1 MAEEILNQG
10 QQENAE
16 NLNENV
22 SGQAKEIISA
32 ALEETQNR
40 ETSPVLKADSNV
52 TDKFKGLPMREL
64 IAAPLI
70 AAAEAQQELAATAW
84 NFYQQIAFDGKSGNK
99 ARILEFDVERPIQQN
114 EKMTTIKQTVKAPF
128 IGLVPIPALLI
139 DRVDVD
145 FQMEVT
151 DTSNVKSTTNAEV
164 EAKASAKRW
173 FINAENLNE
182 NVSGQAKE
190 IISAALEETKNNG
203 TSPVLGDPN
212 VTDNFK
218 GLPMRELIAA
228 PLIAAAEAQQELAAT
243 AWNFYQKIAFDEDG
257 KTARVLEFD
266 IKRPIQQDGK
276 MTTMSQ
282 SVKAPFIGLVPI
294 PSLLIDRVDVD
305 FQMEVTDTSNVKSTT
320 NAEVETKASA
330 KHWFINAEISGKV
343 TTARENTRMTNQTA
357 KYQIHVSA
365 SQQPQTEG
373 LSKLMDIMASCIEPI
388 NTESSK

>member
-1 MAEEILNQG
+1 MAEEIKNQG

-84 NFYQQIAFDGKSGNK
+84 NFYKQIAFD
-99 ARILEFDVERPIQQN
+99 D
-114 EKMTTIKQTVKAPF
+114 
-128 IGLVPIPALLI
+128 
-139 DRVDVD
+139 
-145 FQMEVT
+145 
-151 DTSNVKSTTNAEV
+151 
-164 EAKASAKRW
+164 
-173 FINAENLNE
+173 
-182 NVSGQAKE
+182 
-190 IISAALEETKNNG
+190 
-203 TSPVLGDPN
+203 
-212 VTDNFK
+212 
-218 GLPMRELIAA
+218 
-228 PLIAAAEAQQELAAT
+228 
-243 AWNFYQKIAFDEDG
+243 DG

-320 NAEVETKASA
+320 DAEVEAKASA

-357 KYQIHVSA
+357 KYQIHVTA

-388 NTESSK
+388 TNESNSK

>member
-1 MAEEILNQG
+1 M
-10 QQENAE
+10 
-16 NLNENV
+16 NENV

-52 TDKFKGLPMREL
+52 TNKFKGLPMREL

-84 NFYQQIAFDGKSGNK
+84 NFYKQIAFD
-99 ARILEFDVERPIQQN
+99 D
-114 EKMTTIKQTVKAPF
+114 
-128 IGLVPIPALLI
+128 
-139 DRVDVD
+139 
-145 FQMEVT
+145 
-151 DTSNVKSTTNAEV
+151 
-164 EAKASAKRW
+164 
-173 FINAENLNE
+173 
-182 NVSGQAKE
+182 
-190 IISAALEETKNNG
+190 
-203 TSPVLGDPN
+203 
-212 VTDNFK
+212 
-218 GLPMRELIAA
+218 
-228 PLIAAAEAQQELAAT
+228 
-243 AWNFYQKIAFDEDG
+243 DG

-266 IKRPIQQDGK
+266 IKRPIQQDGV
-276 MTTMSQ
+276 MTTMPQ

-305 FQMEVTDTSNVKSTT
+305 FQMEVTDTSNVKSTI
-320 NAEVETKASA
+320 NAKVETKVSG
-330 KHWFINAEISGKV
+330 KSWLISAEISGKV

>member
-1 MAEEILNQG
+1 M
-10 QQENAE
+10 
-16 NLNENV
+16 NENV

-84 NFYQQIAFDGKSGNK
+84 NFYKQIAFD
-99 ARILEFDVERPIQQN
+99 D
-114 EKMTTIKQTVKAPF
+114 
-128 IGLVPIPALLI
+128 
-139 DRVDVD
+139 
-145 FQMEVT
+145 
-151 DTSNVKSTTNAEV
+151 
-164 EAKASAKRW
+164 
-173 FINAENLNE
+173 
-182 NVSGQAKE
+182 
-190 IISAALEETKNNG
+190 
-203 TSPVLGDPN
+203 
-212 VTDNFK
+212 
-218 GLPMRELIAA
+218 
-228 PLIAAAEAQQELAAT
+228 
-243 AWNFYQKIAFDEDG
+243 DG

-266 IKRPIQQDGK
+266 IKRPIQQDGV
-276 MTTMSQ
+276 MTTMPQ

-305 FQMEVTDTSNVKSTT
+305 SQMEVTDTSNVKSTI
-320 NAEVETKASA
+320 NAKVETKVSG
-330 KHWFINAEISGKV
+330 KSWLISAEISGKV

-388 NTESSK
+388 TNESNSK

>member
-1 MAEEILNQG
+1 MAEEIKNQG

-52 TDKFKGLPMREL
+52 TDK
-64 IAAPLI
+64 
-70 AAAEAQQELAATAW
+70 
-84 NFYQQIAFDGKSGNK
+84 
-99 ARILEFDVERPIQQN
+99 
-114 EKMTTIKQTVKAPF
+114 
-128 IGLVPIPALLI
+128 
-139 DRVDVD
+139 
-145 FQMEVT
+145 
-151 DTSNVKSTTNAEV
+151 
-164 EAKASAKRW
+164 
-173 FINAENLNE
+173 
-182 NVSGQAKE
+182 
-190 IISAALEETKNNG
+190 
-203 TSPVLGDPN
+203 
-212 VTDNFK
+212 FK

-305 FQMEVTDTSNVKSTT
+305 FQMEVTDTSNVKST
-320 NAEVETKASA
+320 
-330 KHWFINAEISGKV
+330 INA
-343 TTARENTRMTNQTA
+343 NQQLA
-357 KYQIHVSA
+357 F
-365 SQQPQTEG
+365 
-373 LSKLMDIMASCIEPI
+373 
-388 NTESSK
+388 

>member
-84 NFYQQIAFDGKSGNK
+84 NFYQ
-99 ARILEFDVERPIQQN
+99 
-114 EKMTTIKQTVKAPF
+114 
-128 IGLVPIPALLI
+128 
-139 DRVDVD
+139 
-145 FQMEVT
+145 
-151 DTSNVKSTTNAEV
+151 
-164 EAKASAKRW
+164 
-173 FINAENLNE
+173 
-182 NVSGQAKE
+182 
-190 IISAALEETKNNG
+190 
-203 TSPVLGDPN
+203 
-212 VTDNFK
+212 
-218 GLPMRELIAA
+218 
-228 PLIAAAEAQQELAAT
+228 
-243 AWNFYQKIAFDEDG
+243 KIAFDEDG

-266 IKRPIQQDGK
+266 IKRPIQQDGV
-276 MTTMSQ
+276 MTTMPQ

-305 FQMEVTDTSNVKSTT
+305 FQMEVTDTSNVKSTI
-320 NAEVETKASA
+320 NAKVETKVSG
-330 KHWFINAEISGKV
+330 KSWLISAEISGKV

>member
-1 MAEEILNQG
+1 MNK
-10 QQENAE
+10 
-16 NLNENV
+16 NV

-84 NFYQQIAFDGKSGNK
+84 NFYKQIAFD
-99 ARILEFDVERPIQQN
+99 D
-114 EKMTTIKQTVKAPF
+114 
-128 IGLVPIPALLI
+128 
-139 DRVDVD
+139 
-145 FQMEVT
+145 
-151 DTSNVKSTTNAEV
+151 
-164 EAKASAKRW
+164 
-173 FINAENLNE
+173 
-182 NVSGQAKE
+182 
-190 IISAALEETKNNG
+190 
-203 TSPVLGDPN
+203 
-212 VTDNFK
+212 
-218 GLPMRELIAA
+218 
-228 PLIAAAEAQQELAAT
+228 
-243 AWNFYQKIAFDEDG
+243 DG
-257 KTARVLEFD
+257 KTVRVLEFD
-266 IKRPIQQDGK
+266 IKRPIQQDGV
-276 MTTMSQ
+276 MTTMPQ
-282 SVKAPFIGLVPI
+282 SVKAPFIGLMPI

-305 FQMEVTDTSNVKSTT
+305 FQMEVTDTSNVKSTI
-320 NAEVETKASA
+320 NAEVETKVSG
-330 KHWFINAEISGKV
+330 KSWLISAEISGKV

>member
-1 MAEEILNQG
+1 MAEEIKNQG

-84 NFYQQIAFDGKSGNK
+84 NFYKQIAFD
-99 ARILEFDVERPIQQN
+99 D
-114 EKMTTIKQTVKAPF
+114 
-128 IGLVPIPALLI
+128 
-139 DRVDVD
+139 
-145 FQMEVT
+145 
-151 DTSNVKSTTNAEV
+151 
-164 EAKASAKRW
+164 
-173 FINAENLNE
+173 
-182 NVSGQAKE
+182 
-190 IISAALEETKNNG
+190 
-203 TSPVLGDPN
+203 
-212 VTDNFK
+212 
-218 GLPMRELIAA
+218 
-228 PLIAAAEAQQELAAT
+228 
-243 AWNFYQKIAFDEDG
+243 DG

-266 IKRPIQQDGK
+266 IKRPIQQDGV
-276 MTTMSQ
+276 MTTMPQ

-305 FQMEVTDTSNVKSTT
+305 FQMEVTDTSNVKNTT

-357 KYQIHVSA
+357 KYQIHVTA

>member
-1 MAEEILNQG
+1 MAEETKNQG
-10 QQENAE
+10 QQEYAE
-16 NLNENV
+16 N
-22 SGQAKEIISA
+22 I
-32 ALEETQNR
+32 
-40 ETSPVLKADSNV
+40 
-52 TDKFKGLPMREL
+52 
-64 IAAPLI
+64 
-70 AAAEAQQELAATAW
+70 
-84 NFYQQIAFDGKSGNK
+84 
-99 ARILEFDVERPIQQN
+99 
-114 EKMTTIKQTVKAPF
+114 
-128 IGLVPIPALLI
+128 
-139 DRVDVD
+139 
-145 FQMEVT
+145 
-151 DTSNVKSTTNAEV
+151 
-164 EAKASAKRW
+164 
-173 FINAENLNE
+173 
-182 NVSGQAKE
+182 SGQAKE

-243 AWNFYQKIAFDEDG
+243 AWNFYQQIAFDG
-257 KTARVLEFD
+257 KSGNKARILEFD
-266 IKRPIQQDGK
+266 VESPIQQDGK

-320 NAEVETKASA
+320 NAEVEAKASA

>member
-84 NFYQQIAFDGKSGNK
+84 NFYKQIAFD
-99 ARILEFDVERPIQQN
+99 D
-114 EKMTTIKQTVKAPF
+114 
-128 IGLVPIPALLI
+128 
-139 DRVDVD
+139 
-145 FQMEVT
+145 
-151 DTSNVKSTTNAEV
+151 
-164 EAKASAKRW
+164 
-173 FINAENLNE
+173 
-182 NVSGQAKE
+182 
-190 IISAALEETKNNG
+190 
-203 TSPVLGDPN
+203 
-212 VTDNFK
+212 
-218 GLPMRELIAA
+218 
-228 PLIAAAEAQQELAAT
+228 
-243 AWNFYQKIAFDEDG
+243 DG

-320 NAEVETKASA
+320 NAEVEAKASA

>member
-1 MAEEILNQG
+1 M
-10 QQENAE
+10 
-16 NLNENV
+16 NENV

-84 NFYQQIAFDGKSGNK
+84 NFYKQIAFD
-99 ARILEFDVERPIQQN
+99 D
-114 EKMTTIKQTVKAPF
+114 
-128 IGLVPIPALLI
+128 
-139 DRVDVD
+139 
-145 FQMEVT
+145 
-151 DTSNVKSTTNAEV
+151 
-164 EAKASAKRW
+164 
-173 FINAENLNE
+173 
-182 NVSGQAKE
+182 
-190 IISAALEETKNNG
+190 
-203 TSPVLGDPN
+203 
-212 VTDNFK
+212 
-218 GLPMRELIAA
+218 
-228 PLIAAAEAQQELAAT
+228 
-243 AWNFYQKIAFDEDG
+243 DG

-266 IKRPIQQDGK
+266 IKRPIQQDGV
-276 MTTMSQ
+276 MTTMPQ
-282 SVKAPFIGLVPI
+282 RVKAPFIGLVPI

-305 FQMEVTDTSNVKSTT
+305 FQMEVTDTSNVKSTI
-320 NAEVETKASA
+320 NAEVETKVSG
-330 KHWFINAEISGKV
+330 KSWLISAEISGKV

>member
-1 MAEEILNQG
+1 MNQG

-84 NFYQQIAFDGKSGNK
+84 NFYKQIAFD
-99 ARILEFDVERPIQQN
+99 D
-114 EKMTTIKQTVKAPF
+114 
-128 IGLVPIPALLI
+128 
-139 DRVDVD
+139 
-145 FQMEVT
+145 
-151 DTSNVKSTTNAEV
+151 
-164 EAKASAKRW
+164 
-173 FINAENLNE
+173 
-182 NVSGQAKE
+182 
-190 IISAALEETKNNG
+190 
-203 TSPVLGDPN
+203 
-212 VTDNFK
+212 
-218 GLPMRELIAA
+218 
-228 PLIAAAEAQQELAAT
+228 
-243 AWNFYQKIAFDEDG
+243 DG

-320 NAEVETKASA
+320 NAEVEAKASA

-357 KYQIHVSA
+357 KYQIHVTA

>member
-84 NFYQQIAFDGKSGNK
+84 NFYKQIAFD
-99 ARILEFDVERPIQQN
+99 D
-114 EKMTTIKQTVKAPF
+114 
-128 IGLVPIPALLI
+128 
-139 DRVDVD
+139 
-145 FQMEVT
+145 
-151 DTSNVKSTTNAEV
+151 
-164 EAKASAKRW
+164 
-173 FINAENLNE
+173 
-182 NVSGQAKE
+182 
-190 IISAALEETKNNG
+190 
-203 TSPVLGDPN
+203 
-212 VTDNFK
+212 
-218 GLPMRELIAA
+218 
-228 PLIAAAEAQQELAAT
+228 
-243 AWNFYQKIAFDEDG
+243 DG

-320 NAEVETKASA
+320 NAEVEAKASA

-357 KYQIHVSA
+357 KYQIHVTA

>member
-1 MAEEILNQG
+1 M
-10 QQENAE
+10 
-16 NLNENV
+16 NENV

-84 NFYQQIAFDGKSGNK
+84 NFYKQIAFD
-99 ARILEFDVERPIQQN
+99 D
-114 EKMTTIKQTVKAPF
+114 
-128 IGLVPIPALLI
+128 
-139 DRVDVD
+139 
-145 FQMEVT
+145 
-151 DTSNVKSTTNAEV
+151 
-164 EAKASAKRW
+164 
-173 FINAENLNE
+173 
-182 NVSGQAKE
+182 
-190 IISAALEETKNNG
+190 
-203 TSPVLGDPN
+203 
-212 VTDNFK
+212 
-218 GLPMRELIAA
+218 
-228 PLIAAAEAQQELAAT
+228 
-243 AWNFYQKIAFDEDG
+243 DG

-266 IKRPIQQDGK
+266 IKRPIQQDGV
-276 MTTMSQ
+276 MTTMPQ

-305 FQMEVTDTSNVKSTT
+305 FQMEVTDTSNVKSTI
-320 NAEVETKASA
+320 NAKVETKVSG
-330 KHWFINAEISGKV
+330 KSWLISAEISGKV

-388 NTESSK
+388 TNESNSK

>member
-1 MAEEILNQG
+1 MAEEIKNQG
-10 QQENAE
+10 QQEYAE
-16 NLNENV
+16 NI

-32 ALEETQNR
+32 ALEETKNNG
-40 ETSPVLKADSNV
+40 TSPVLGDPNV
-52 TDKFKGLPMREL
+52 TDNFKGLPMREL

-164 EAKASAKRW
+164 E
-173 FINAENLNE
+173 
-182 NVSGQAKE
+182 
-190 IISAALEETKNNG
+190 
-203 TSPVLGDPN
+203 
-212 VTDNFK
+212 
-218 GLPMRELIAA
+218 
-228 PLIAAAEAQQELAAT
+228 
-243 AWNFYQKIAFDEDG
+243 
-257 KTARVLEFD
+257 
-266 IKRPIQQDGK
+266 
-276 MTTMSQ
+276 
-282 SVKAPFIGLVPI
+282 
-294 PSLLIDRVDVD
+294 
-305 FQMEVTDTSNVKSTT
+305 
-320 NAEVETKASA
+320 TKASA

>member
-1 MAEEILNQG
+1 M
-10 QQENAE
+10 
-16 NLNENV
+16 NENV

-52 TDKFKGLPMREL
+52 TDK
-64 IAAPLI
+64 
-70 AAAEAQQELAATAW
+70 
-84 NFYQQIAFDGKSGNK
+84 
-99 ARILEFDVERPIQQN
+99 
-114 EKMTTIKQTVKAPF
+114 
-128 IGLVPIPALLI
+128 
-139 DRVDVD
+139 
-145 FQMEVT
+145 
-151 DTSNVKSTTNAEV
+151 
-164 EAKASAKRW
+164 
-173 FINAENLNE
+173 
-182 NVSGQAKE
+182 
-190 IISAALEETKNNG
+190 
-203 TSPVLGDPN
+203 
-212 VTDNFK
+212 FK

-294 PSLLIDRVDVD
+294 PALLIDRVDVD

-320 NAEVETKASA
+320 NAEVEAKASA
-330 KHWFINAEISGKV
+330 KRWFINAEISGKV

>member
-1 MAEEILNQG
+1 MAEEIKNQG
-10 QQENAE
+10 QQEYAE
-16 NLNENV
+16 N
-22 SGQAKEIISA
+22 I
-32 ALEETQNR
+32 
-40 ETSPVLKADSNV
+40 
-52 TDKFKGLPMREL
+52 
-64 IAAPLI
+64 
-70 AAAEAQQELAATAW
+70 
-84 NFYQQIAFDGKSGNK
+84 
-99 ARILEFDVERPIQQN
+99 
-114 EKMTTIKQTVKAPF
+114 
-128 IGLVPIPALLI
+128 
-139 DRVDVD
+139 
-145 FQMEVT
+145 
-151 DTSNVKSTTNAEV
+151 
-164 EAKASAKRW
+164 
-173 FINAENLNE
+173 
-182 NVSGQAKE
+182 SGQAKE

-320 NAEVETKASA
+320 NAEVA
-330 KHWFINAEISGKV
+330 
-343 TTARENTRMTNQTA
+343 
-357 KYQIHVSA
+357 VSYTHLTLPTIY
-365 SQQPQTEG
+365 SV
-373 LSKLMDIMASCIEPI
+373 
-388 NTESSK
+388 

>member
-1 MAEEILNQG
+1 M
-10 QQENAE
+10 
-16 NLNENV
+16 NENV

-40 ETSPVLKADSNV
+40 ETSPALKADSNV
-52 TDKFKGLPMREL
+52 TDKFNGLPMREL

-84 NFYQQIAFDGKSGNK
+84 NFYKQIAFD
-99 ARILEFDVERPIQQN
+99 D
-114 EKMTTIKQTVKAPF
+114 
-128 IGLVPIPALLI
+128 
-139 DRVDVD
+139 
-145 FQMEVT
+145 
-151 DTSNVKSTTNAEV
+151 
-164 EAKASAKRW
+164 
-173 FINAENLNE
+173 
-182 NVSGQAKE
+182 
-190 IISAALEETKNNG
+190 
-203 TSPVLGDPN
+203 
-212 VTDNFK
+212 
-218 GLPMRELIAA
+218 
-228 PLIAAAEAQQELAAT
+228 
-243 AWNFYQKIAFDEDG
+243 DG

-266 IKRPIQQDGK
+266 IKRPIQQDGV
-276 MTTMSQ
+276 MTTMPQ

-305 FQMEVTDTSNVKSTT
+305 FQMEVTDTSNVKSTI
-320 NAEVETKASA
+320 NAKVETKVSG
-330 KHWFINAEISGKV
+330 KSWLISAEISGKV

>member
-1 MAEEILNQG
+1 MAEEIKNQG

-84 NFYQQIAFDGKSGNK
+84 NFYKQIAFD
-99 ARILEFDVERPIQQN
+99 D
-114 EKMTTIKQTVKAPF
+114 
-128 IGLVPIPALLI
+128 
-139 DRVDVD
+139 
-145 FQMEVT
+145 
-151 DTSNVKSTTNAEV
+151 
-164 EAKASAKRW
+164 
-173 FINAENLNE
+173 
-182 NVSGQAKE
+182 
-190 IISAALEETKNNG
+190 
-203 TSPVLGDPN
+203 
-212 VTDNFK
+212 
-218 GLPMRELIAA
+218 
-228 PLIAAAEAQQELAAT
+228 
-243 AWNFYQKIAFDEDG
+243 DG

-266 IKRPIQQDGK
+266 IKRPIQQDGV

-320 NAEVETKASA
+320 NAEVEAKASA

-357 KYQIHVSA
+357 KYQIHVTA

-388 NTESSK
+388 TNESNSK

>member
-84 NFYQQIAFDGKSGNK
+84 NFYKQIAFD
-99 ARILEFDVERPIQQN
+99 D
-114 EKMTTIKQTVKAPF
+114 
-128 IGLVPIPALLI
+128 
-139 DRVDVD
+139 
-145 FQMEVT
+145 
-151 DTSNVKSTTNAEV
+151 
-164 EAKASAKRW
+164 
-173 FINAENLNE
+173 
-182 NVSGQAKE
+182 
-190 IISAALEETKNNG
+190 
-203 TSPVLGDPN
+203 
-212 VTDNFK
+212 
-218 GLPMRELIAA
+218 
-228 PLIAAAEAQQELAAT
+228 
-243 AWNFYQKIAFDEDG
+243 DG
-257 KTARVLEFD
+257 KTVRVLEFD
-266 IKRPIQQDGK
+266 IKRPIQQDGV
-276 MTTMSQ
+276 MTTMPQ
-282 SVKAPFIGLVPI
+282 SVKAPFIGLMPI

-305 FQMEVTDTSNVKSTT
+305 FQMEVTDTSNVKSTI
-320 NAEVETKASA
+320 NAEVETKVSG
-330 KHWFINAEISGKV
+330 KSWLISAEISGKV

>member
-1 MAEEILNQG
+1 MAEEIKNQG

-84 NFYQQIAFDGKSGNK
+84 NFYQQIAFD
-99 ARILEFDVERPIQQN
+99 D
-114 EKMTTIKQTVKAPF
+114 
-128 IGLVPIPALLI
+128 
-139 DRVDVD
+139 
-145 FQMEVT
+145 
-151 DTSNVKSTTNAEV
+151 
-164 EAKASAKRW
+164 
-173 FINAENLNE
+173 
-182 NVSGQAKE
+182 
-190 IISAALEETKNNG
+190 
-203 TSPVLGDPN
+203 
-212 VTDNFK
+212 
-218 GLPMRELIAA
+218 
-228 PLIAAAEAQQELAAT
+228 
-243 AWNFYQKIAFDEDG
+243 DG

-266 IKRPIQQDGK
+266 IKRPIQQDGV
-276 MTTMSQ
+276 MTTMPQ

-305 FQMEVTDTSNVKSTT
+305 FQMEVTDTSNVKSTI
-320 NAEVETKASA
+320 NAKVETKVSG
-330 KHWFINAEISGKV
+330 KSWLISAEISGKV

>member
-1 MAEEILNQG
+1 M
-10 QQENAE
+10 
-16 NLNENV
+16 NENV

-84 NFYQQIAFDGKSGNK
+84 NFYKQIAFD
-99 ARILEFDVERPIQQN
+99 D
-114 EKMTTIKQTVKAPF
+114 
-128 IGLVPIPALLI
+128 
-139 DRVDVD
+139 
-145 FQMEVT
+145 
-151 DTSNVKSTTNAEV
+151 
-164 EAKASAKRW
+164 
-173 FINAENLNE
+173 
-182 NVSGQAKE
+182 
-190 IISAALEETKNNG
+190 
-203 TSPVLGDPN
+203 
-212 VTDNFK
+212 
-218 GLPMRELIAA
+218 
-228 PLIAAAEAQQELAAT
+228 
-243 AWNFYQKIAFDEDG
+243 DG

-320 NAEVETKASA
+320 NAEVEAKASA

-357 KYQIHVSA
+357 KYQIHVTA